1 MAHQFDPKVLGLAF
15 IFMIQVYTG
24 DMHHGQQLCLTAQKA
39 IRSAPQRPSKFGR
52 NMPQQNV
59 IPGLTH
65 AYDLN
70 QCLVRV
76 RTYLRAKPDQKP
88 TCYRLQHAMISF
100 FRNTCAVSHLA
111 FWVFAPWQ
119 WNCNITSGQ
128 YLRWHLR
135 PILQTL
141 CRMNARLQG
150 TCFFGL
156 SHVNNLK
163 QVEAG

>member
-1 MAHQFDPKVLGLAF
+1 
-15 IFMIQVYTG
+15 
-24 DMHHGQQLCLTAQKA
+24 MHMT
-39 IRSAPQRPSKFGR
+39 I
-52 NMPQQNV
+52 
-59 IPGLTH
+59 
-65 AYDLN
+65 YDLN
-70 QCLVRV
+70 QCLVRI
-76 RTYLRAKPDQKP
+76 RTYLGAKPDQKP
-88 TCYRLQHAMISF
+88 RCCRLQHAMISF
-100 FRNTCAVSHLA
+100 SWNTCAVSHLA

-141 CRMNARLQG
+141 CRMNARLG

-156 SHVNNLK
+156 SHVNNGSLNVPIEHHPTIGYMVYNGYYKVMSNIPKMGHLPTPDLK